1 LGLDFEEGEP
11 AKMSKN
17 FLTEDFLLSNETA
30 KILYHEYAKDMPIF
44 DYHCHLPP
52 QDVAQN
58 RRFENLTRIW
68 LGGDHYK
75 WRAMRTNGV
84 AEQYITG
91 DAGDAEKFMAW
102 ARTVPYTVRNPL
114 YHWTHLELRRPFG
127 IVGKVL
133 GPDTAKEI
141 YDHCN
146 QLLKTEAF
154 RARGIME
161 QMNVKVV
168 CTTDDPIDSL
178 EYHQQLKADHGF
190 KIKVLP
196 AFRPDKAMGAESAAN
211 FNAYLDK
218 LEAAAGMEIKTFP
231 ALIEALR
238 KRHAYFHELG
248 CRLSDHAVEF
258 PYAEEYTD
266 FEVENIFN
274 KVRKGNPLNR
284 LEVLKFKSAMM
295 YEYALM
301 NAEKDWTTQVHIGAL
316 RNNSTRFVKLLGP
329 DTGFDSI
336 ADYEIAYPLARYL
349 DRLDAEGKLPKTI
362 IYTLNPKDNETIAT
376 VIGCFQDGSVP
387 GKLQF
392 GSGWW
397 FNDQKDGMQRQ
408 MEALSQM
415 GLLSRFVGMLT
426 DSRSFLSYPRHEYF
440 RRILCNLL
448 GADVENGE
456 LPNDTKWLGKIVQ
469 DISFNNA
476 VNYFGIKID

>member
-1 LGLDFEEGEP
+1 
-11 AKMSKN
+11 MSKA
-17 FLTEDFLLSNETA
+17 FLNEDFLLSNETA
-30 KILYHEYAKDMPIF
+30 RILYHDYAKDMPIF

-52 QDVAQN
+52 QDVAEN
-58 RRFENLTRIW
+58 RQFENLTRIW
-68 LGGDHYK
+68 LEGDHYK

-84 AEQYITG
+84 AEKYITG
-91 DAGDAEKFMAW
+91 DADDKAKFMVW
-102 ARTVPYTVRNPL
+102 AETVPYTVRNPL
-114 YHWTHLELRRPFG
+114 FHWTHLELRRPFG
-127 IVGKVL
+127 ITGKTL
-133 GPDTAKEI
+133 GPDTAGEI

-146 QLLKTEAF
+146 ALLQTEAF

-168 CTTDDPIDSL
+168 CTTDDPVDSL
-178 EYHQQLKADHGF
+178 EYHRQIKADTGF

-196 AFRPDKAMGAESAAN
+196 AFRPDKSMGVESVAN
-211 FNAYLDK
+211 FNAYVEK
-218 LEAAAGMEIKTFP
+218 LEAVAGMEIMTFS

-238 KRHAYFHELG
+238 GRHAYFHEMG

-266 FEVENIFN
+266 FEVENIF
-274 KVRKGNPLNR
+274 KKIREGNPLSR
-284 LEVLKFKSAMM
+284 PEILKFKSAMM

-301 NAEKDWTTQVHIGAL
+301 NAEKGWTTQVHIGAL
-316 RNNSTRFVKLLGP
+316 RNNSTRLFKLLGP
-329 DTGFDSI
+329 DTGFDSS
-336 ADYEIAYPLARYL
+336 ADFEIAYPLSRYL
-349 DRLDAEGKLPKTI
+349 DRLDREDKLPKTI

-376 VIGCFQDGSVP
+376 MIGCFQDGSVP

-408 MEALSQM
+408 METLSQM

-448 GADVENGE
+448 GTDVENGE
-456 LPNDTKWLGKIVQ
+456 LPGDIKWLGQIVQ

-476 VNYFGIKID
+476 VNYFGIDVK